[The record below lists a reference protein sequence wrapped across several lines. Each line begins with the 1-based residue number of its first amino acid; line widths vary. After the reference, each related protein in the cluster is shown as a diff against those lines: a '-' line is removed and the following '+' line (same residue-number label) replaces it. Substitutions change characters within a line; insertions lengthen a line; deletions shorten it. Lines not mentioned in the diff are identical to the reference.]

1 MTNIYILKLVGGRY
15 YVGKTEQVMK
25 RYGEHLNGS
34 GSAYTRKYKPIAI
47 HKTIE
52 NASPFDEDR
61 YVKEY
66 MAKYG
71 IEKVRGGSY
80 VEINLSKLQT
90 DALKIEIRN
99 ATNVCMKCGKSGHF
113 VKECFME
120 SSNSMADQLKSRSL
134 QMKVKRNPSMYVQT
148 TYVQCV
154 APESYFSNDM
164 YHSSLE
170 KCYRCGRSGHYI
182 ADCYAKTHV

>member
-1 MTNIYILKLVGGRY
+1 MDHPSIYILRLQGGY
-15 YVGKTEQVMK
+15 YYIGKTTNVVR
-25 RYGEHLNGS
+25 RYQQHLSGD
-34 GSAYTRKYKPIAI
+34 GSAWTRKYTPISLER
-47 HKTIE
+47 TIE
-52 NASPFDEDR
+52 STSPFDEDKI
-61 YVKEY
+61 VKEY

-80 VEINLSKLQT
+80 IEINLSKLQT
-90 DALKIEIRN
+90 DALNIEIRN

-134 QMKVKRNPSMYVQT
+134 QMKVERNPSM
-148 TYVQCV
+148 YVQCV

-170 KCYRCGRSGHYI
+170 KCYRCGRSGHYV